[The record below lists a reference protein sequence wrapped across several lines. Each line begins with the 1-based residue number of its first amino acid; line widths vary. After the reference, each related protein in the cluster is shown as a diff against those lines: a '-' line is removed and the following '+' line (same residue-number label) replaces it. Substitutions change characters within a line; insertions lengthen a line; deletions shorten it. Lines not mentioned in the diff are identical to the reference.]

1 MGRKSTLQIGDTFVT
16 AIGEYYTYLG
26 YFIGKPHSY
35 YNDND
40 QGYLYVFI
48 GHKLISSVQELERE
62 IDFRGRCELDGHF
75 CYTKNPKR
83 FASKLGNIPIRR
95 RDFILGLKRI
105 ENKK

>member
-40 QGYLYVFI
+40 KATYMF
-48 GHKLISSVQELERE
+48 S
-62 IDFRGRCELDGHF
+62 
-75 CYTKNPKR
+75 
-83 FASKLGNIPIRR
+83 LGIN
-95 RDFILGLKRI
+95 
-105 ENKK
+105 